1 MTDNKTCSVDVLSVS
16 LGEEGYLIIPRQTRE
31 LCEPLVK
38 AADALE
44 RALEDLPVDKA
55 DKNRMIARLS
65 AELMAQAE
73 QYAVE
78 LGIQAYLEFTRTLT
92 PEMSVELEGHKDNE
106 VPET

>member
-1 MTDNKTCSVDVLSVS
+1 MMDNKTCSVDILSVS

-44 RALEDLPVDKA
+44 RELENLP
-55 DKNRMIARLS
+55 
-65 AELMAQAE
+65 
-73 QYAVE
+73 E

-92 PEMSVELEGHKDNE
+92 PEMRVGLEGHKDNG

>member
-1 MTDNKTCSVDVLSVS
+1 M
-16 LGEEGYLIIPRQTRE
+16 IIPRQTRE

-44 RALEDLPVDKA
+44 RALENLPVDEA
-55 DKNRMIARLS
+55 DKNRIARLS

-92 PEMSVELEGHKDNE
+92 LEMRVGLEGHKDNG

>member
-1 MTDNKTCSVDVLSVS
+1 MTDNKTCSVDILSVS
-16 LGEEGYLIIPRQTRE
+16 LDEEGYLIIPRQTRE

-55 DKNRMIARLS
+55 DKNRIARLS

-78 LGIQAYLEFTRTLT
+78 LGTQAYLEFTRTLT